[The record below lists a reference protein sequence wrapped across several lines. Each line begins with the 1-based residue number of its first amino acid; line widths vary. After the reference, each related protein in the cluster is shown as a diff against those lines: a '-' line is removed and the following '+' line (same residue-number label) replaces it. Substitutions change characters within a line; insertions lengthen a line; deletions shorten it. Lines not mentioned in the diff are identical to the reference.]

1 MVDIDL
7 TNLELPDGWTRSR
20 LAEGGCVIEVTDP
33 AEELV
38 VPLGVTGRHTL
49 RLEFFTPANRRDLSM
64 QLRLSSQPVWRRVR
78 PMRFICDNRDAI
90 QPVDV
95 VTLDV
100 QPGDA
105 LHIRTQPV
113 NSIAIAGAS
122 LMPAGRETPPP
133 GERSVGFVHDT
144 NMSFSKFAIERPEDV
159 YTIIGPYV
167 DSHVTH
173 IFWGTGVGTYSPL
186 YDSPTFGWHGQEQKE
201 FMANHRERTAS
212 AMRMLMGA
220 GQDPLVLAVEYA
232 HANGLQLWANHRI
245 SKNHD
250 HDFRDDFSGGRFL
263 IEHRDKLVLEPSGEP
278 HFQTILS
285 HAYPEARQTTVQCL
299 AEQARYGV
307 DGIYIDFLRKSPIV
321 GWEERSVRD
330 FAEEHGYD
338 PRETRPEDFKQKWIQ
353 HLCTYPTLLLREL
366 RETLESVERELG
378 RRMPVAVNV
387 RGGWRLTD
395 GLTSGVIEGLDPFT
409 WAKEGLVDI
418 VIPGH
423 DLWLQPEPLDRYSHG
438 LADTSCEVWGAI
450 GPQVRDVHR
459 SGAEK
464 EAFGAEYADTDP
476 WRYLQAAHDYYS
488 QGAPGVAIWEAQDA
502 PSVPQVWNTIRH
514 RIGSH
519 TELRKE
525 FGDKL
530 GRFDGSDKF
539 ERRPV

>member
-1 MVDIDL
+1 LNVDLSSID
-7 TNLELPDGWTRSR
+7 LPDGWTRR
-20 LAEGGCVIEVTDP
+20 GLGEDGCVIEARDP

-49 RLEFFTPANRRDLSM
+49 RIEFFTPANRRDLSM
-64 QLRLSSQPVWRRVR
+64 QLRPSSQSTWRRVR
-78 PMRFICDNRDAI
+78 PMRFIYDDRDAI

-95 VTLDV
+95 ITLDV

-105 LHIRTQPV
+105 LHIRTEPA

-122 LMPAGRETPPP
+122 LTPAEPETPPP
-133 GERSVGFVHDT
+133 GEKHVGFVHDT
-144 NMSFSKFAIERPEDV
+144 NMSFSKYTVKRPEDV
-159 YTIIGPYV
+159 YSILQPYV

-173 IFWGTGVGTYSPL
+173 VFFGTGVGTYSPL
-186 YDSPTFGWHGQEQKE
+186 YDSQTFGWHGQEQKE
-201 FMANHRERTAS
+201 FMADHRERTAGV
-212 AMRMLMGA
+212 MRMLMEA
-220 GQDPLVLAVEYA
+220 GKDPLAMAVDYA

-250 HDFRDDFSGGRFL
+250 HDFREDFPGGRFL

-278 HFQTILS
+278 HFQTIVS
-285 HAYPEARQTTVQCL
+285 HAYPEIRQTTVQCL
-299 AEQARYGV
+299 VEQARHGV
-307 DGIYIDFLRKSPIV
+307 DGLYIDFLRKSPIV
-321 GWEERSVRD
+321 GWEERSVGD
-330 FAEEHGYD
+330 FADRHGYD
-338 PRETRPEDFKQKWIQ
+338 PREIRPADFKPKWIE

-366 RETLESVERELG
+366 RQALKPVERELG

-387 RGGWRLTD
+387 RGGWRFTE

-409 WAKEGLVDI
+409 WAREGLVDI

-423 DLWLQPEPLDRYSHG
+423 DLWLQPESLDRYSHD
-438 LADTSCEVWGAI
+438 LHDVACEVWGAI
-450 GPQVRDVHR
+450 GPQARNAHR

-464 EAFGAEYADTDP
+464 EAFGSEHADTDP

-488 QGAPGVAIWEAQDA
+488 QGAPGVAIWEAQDI

-514 RIGSH
+514 RIGNH
-519 TELRKE
+519 TELCKE

-530 GRFDGSDKF
+530 GRHDGSDRF
-539 ERRPV
+539 ERRFV